1 MKTHIPITKAL
12 SRERVTTK
20 SNESGIYP
28 LLNGYQENYNFKNIC
43 ESLDKWYLYS
53 NNNQKN
59 LNQMLKLYTHVN
71 ENGTLREIEIAAD
84 IVTRNII
91 SIPGYIAAVPQLKA
105 MDNTENILEAVE
117 EASICDKV
125 VKNYADLSKRF
136 NVNHYIQENCKDLES
151 CIHGLCSF
159 IDTYNIGINTKYRIA
174 LEETLYGFN
183 KNGVRCSQKN
193 IVENVTDYFLM
204 TNMDSRDN
212 SGVLLNIM
220 EEVINSNPFITE
232 ASYINFIR
240 EASKAPITKDEF
252 ESLDEAVFI
261 ESYNDVAEK
270 AIAAF
275 KGGADKGIEAFKALV
290 NKLLTVKEEDDIVDG
305 TVNVLSMSFY
315 FFIVI
320 GIASISAW
328 GGILALITSAII
340 SKMKDWEVAKK
351 VLKKWYDHRKKVKDK
366 LNKEQDPQKRKRLE
380 EYLEKMNK
388 SIEKIEQHYDRLAP
402 EGDSAAS
409 HDNSDD
415 DLGMNLDFKF
425 ESATELNNYI
435 NTVIDTMKDI
445 KWNSD
450 IANNRVFCN
459 KDTYLTSTLETV
471 DYLTEFACKFPYM
484 VDYKVMGKSISEAV
498 DELRK
503 TPTSENYVRIAA
515 LIDCREA
522 VNKISDDLVT
532 EENVEK
538 VLQNM
543 NEIRYMG
550 DVIGNSIQ
558 SYNELSIGSSLT
570 LAIDKMIDTAKDL
583 DVKAQVAART
593 IDAASR
599 FISHSIEKSL
609 TAENREAVI
618 RGEILP
624 SMSKCVKLAIL
635 TGGAFLISPAIA
647 IVALVVRYVI
657 SKRIQS
663 KERQLVLNELDV
675 ELNMVDRYI
684 RQAEEKN
691 DLKRVKELLLTKKKL
706 QSQYARLRYNLKIE
720 WNDKDVQELRGKENE
735 D

>member
-1 MKTHIPITKAL
+1 VKTHIPITKAL

-91 SIPGYIAAVPQLKA
+91 SIPGYTAAVPQLKS
-105 MDNTENILEAVE
+105 MDNTENILEAIE
-117 EASICDKV
+117 EAAICDKV

-136 NVNHYIQENCKDLES
+136 NVNHYIQKNCKDLEC

-159 IDTYNIGINTKYRIA
+159 VDTYNIGINTKYRIA

-183 KNGVRCSQKN
+183 RNGVHCSQKD
-193 IVENVTDYFLM
+193 IVEHVTDYFLM
-204 TNMDSRDN
+204 TNMDAKDN

-220 EEVINSNPFITE
+220 EDVLNSNPFITE
-232 ASYINFIR
+232 TSYIDFIR
-240 EASKAPITKDEF
+240 EASKNHTAKDEF
-252 ESLDEAVFI
+252 ESLDEAVFV
-261 ESYNDVAEK
+261 ESYEDIAEK

-275 KGGADKGIEAFKALV
+275 KGGADKGVKAFTALI
-290 NKLLTVKEEDDIVDG
+290 NKLLTVKEEKDIIDG
-305 TVNVLSMSFY
+305 TVNVLSISFY

-320 GIASISAW
+320 GITSISAW
-328 GGILALITSAII
+328 GGILALITSAVL
-340 SKMKDWEVAKK
+340 SKMKDWEVSKR
-351 VLKKWYDHRKKVKDK
+351 VLKTWYKHRKKVKDK
-366 LNKEQDPQKRKRLE
+366 LNKERDPQKKKRLE

-388 SIEKIEQHYDRLAP
+388 SIEKIENHYDRLAP

-409 HDNSDD
+409 HSDSDD
-415 DLGMNLDFKF
+415 LDMKLDFKF
-425 ESATELNNYI
+425 ENATEISSYI

-445 KWNSD
+445 KWNND
-450 IANNRVFCN
+450 IANNRVFCD
-459 KDTYLTSTLETV
+459 KDIYLTSTLETV

-484 VDYKVMGKSISEAV
+484 IDYKSMRMSISEAI

-522 VNKISDDLVT
+522 VSEISDDLVT
-532 EENVEK
+532 EDNIEK

-599 FISHSIEKSL
+599 YISHSIEKSL

-647 IVALVVRYVI
+647 IVALVVRFVI
-657 SKRIQS
+657 SKRIQA